1 MARKTLRDDD
11 GNEYDVDLPD
21 DDKKSDDDDDDDDT
35 IYIDAEDIEWLKRKR
50 LEESESNRKSAT
62 GTSSQK
68 TDKGKVVRIRAK
80 QDNTGGSAQRAASG
94 QKSRKRVLK
103 LA

>member
-21 DDKKSDDDDDDDDT
+21 DDKDDDDDDA
-35 IYIDAEDIEWLKRKR
+35 IYLDAEDIEWLKRKR
-50 LEESESNRKSAT
+50 LEESETARKQTTSRT
-62 GTSSQK
+62 DTSSQK
-68 TDKGKVVRIRAK
+68 TGKVVRIRAK
-80 QDNTGGSAQRAASG
+80 QDNTGGSAQRAAAS
-94 QKSRKRVLK
+94 QTKSRKRVLK